1 MKFSIITPSLNQGK
15 YIEKTIK
22 SVLEQEGVDL
32 EYIVI
37 DGKSTDGTI
46 KILEK
51 YKNKLKYI
59 SEKDS
64 GQPEAVNKGFGMSK
78 GDILAWLNSD
88 DEYLSDTL
96 LKVEKYFK
104 NNPESMMVY
113 GDYWIK
119 NNKEKIISKI
129 KEIDFQKEIFLGGM
143 NYICQPTVFFRRKLW
158 KKIGVFNQKLQY
170 AFDAEW
176 WLKVVKK
183 GYPIGH
189 LRSYLAM
196 ARLHAECKTIKNRE
210 EMLSELDRIFD
221 YPNGRIFFRIKRQLL
236 RLLTRGQINLFPR
249 NIMINKNE

>member
-1 MKFSIITPSLNQGK
+1 MMFSIITPSLNQGK

-22 SVLEQEGVDL
+22 SVLEQEGVAV

-37 DGKSTDGTI
+37 DGKSTDRTI

-51 YKNKLKYI
+51 YKSKLKYI

-64 GQPEAVNKGFGMSK
+64 GQPEAINKGFGMSK

-88 DEYLSDTL
+88 DEYLTDTL

-104 NNPESMMVY
+104 DNPKSMMVY

-119 NNKEKIISKI
+119 SGKEKIISKI
-129 KEIDFQKEIFLGGM
+129 KEIDFQKEIFLGGI

-158 KKIGVFNQKLQY
+158 EKIGVFNQKLHY

-176 WLKVVKK
+176 WLKVIKK
-183 GYPIGH
+183 GYQIDH
-189 LRSYLAM
+189 LRSYLA
-196 ARLHAECKTIKNRE
+196 AVRLHPQCKTIKNRE
-210 EMLSELDRIFD
+210 EMLSELDRVFD
-221 YPNGRIFFRIKRQLL
+221 YPNSRIFFRIKRQTI
-236 RLLTRGQINLFPR
+236 RLFERGQLNLLPR